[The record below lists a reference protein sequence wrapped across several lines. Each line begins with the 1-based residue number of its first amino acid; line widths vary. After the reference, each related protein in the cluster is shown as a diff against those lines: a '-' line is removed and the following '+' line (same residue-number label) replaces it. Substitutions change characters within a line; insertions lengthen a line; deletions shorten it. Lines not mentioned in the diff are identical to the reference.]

1 MCLNHDMYFV
11 PRHDSDHWF
20 QQKKPSVIETRI
32 QVLFKS
38 LFECSQGFF
47 VIRTLDSKKERPTP
61 RKWWAVH
68 HEHSAR
74 VESLGFDLA
83 VVDRHVQ
90 RGSRRPLREEPEAQG
105 LATADS

>member
-1 MCLNHDMYFV
+1 MI
-11 PRHDSDHWF
+11 RITGSS
-20 QQKKPSVIETRI
+20 KKS
-32 QVLFKS
+32 QVLLRLEFKYFS
-38 LFECSQGFF
+38 SGLLNVLRGFLAFERLIQ
-47 VIRTLDSKKERPTP
+47 KKERPTP